1 MVTKPRL
8 RKTDWIQGGLSALSS
23 DGPMALNAEAMSRR
37 MGTTKGSF
45 YWHFA
50 DVPAFH
56 AALAGEWEQRALASL
71 SRALDRKDSP
81 AQVLRGLMGQSA
93 AEDKLERAMRG
104 WAASDAKIAKVI
116 GQVDSMRMQGVMAL
130 LSAMNLANPDFARL
144 LMAAR
149 IGAPQ
154 LPGTKGRRD
163 TAPETLIDVIL
174 ALETA

>member
-8 RKTDWIQGGLSALSS
+8 RKADWIEGGLAALAS

-56 AALAGEWEQRALASL
+56 AALGGEWESRALSSL
-71 SRALDRKDSP
+71 SRALDRQESP
-81 AQVLRGLMGQSA
+81 VQLLRGLMGQTA
-93 AEDKLERAMRG
+93 AEDRLERAMRG
-104 WAASDAKIAKVI
+104 WAASDGKIAKVV
-116 GQVDSMRMQGVMAL
+116 GQVDSMRLQGVEAL
-130 LSAMNLANPDFARL
+130 LAAMKLANPDFARL

-154 LPGTKGRRD
+154 LPGAKGRRD

>member
-1 MVTKPRL
+1 MPAKARL
-8 RKTDWIQGGLSALSS
+8 RKSDWIEGGLAALAA
-23 DGPMALNAEAMSRR
+23 DGPGALNAEAMSRR

-56 AALAGEWEQRALASL
+56 AALASEWEQRALAGL
-71 SRALDRKDSP
+71 AQALNRQAQPVQLLRALMAQSP
-81 AQVLRGLMGQSA
+81 
-93 AEDKLERAMRG
+93 EDNRMERAMRG
-104 WAASDAKIAKVI
+104 WAASAPEVAGVV
-116 GQVDSMRMQGVMAL
+116 GQVDAMRLQGVEAI
-130 LSAMNLANPDFARL
+130 LSAMKLANPDFARL

-154 LPGTKGRRD
+154 LPLGKGQRE

-174 ALETA
+174 ALESA